1 MENEMK
7 EFKDYAKNCTSAMKA
22 LNATDP
28 ENLLFKGCDKLAELL
43 DEKHNTDKFT
53 KAWVKMA

>member
-1 MENEMK
+1 MK
-7 EFKDYAKNCTSAMKA
+7 EFKDYAKNCVSAMKA
-22 LNATDP
+22 LNANDP